1 MRESLIAGQYLLI
14 EQVGRG
20 GFAVVWRAR
29 DERLQRDVA
38 AKQLFLPP
46 HFTEEQRREH
56 RARTFREARSAA
68 RLTHPGVVTV
78 HDVVEHDDVPWII
91 MEFVHGRTL
100 GQIVRTEGPLA
111 PARAARIG
119 LRLLDALGAAHA
131 AGVLHRDV
139 KPSNVIVGDRRVVLG
154 DFGIAHIEGEDEI
167 TESGLVMGAPS
178 YTAPERARG
187 EPALPASDLWS
198 LGATLF
204 YAVEGRRAFCGPNAN
219 ATFHAILTSEP
230 APLHRAG
237 PLAPVIE
244 GLLRKEAAD
253 RMSPGEAAE
262 LLSTT
267 AGAYA
272 PVPQADRL
280 LTHGPEHWGE
290 TTRPTCDVPGAAP
303 ASHRPP
309 LAPVVHSPTGPP
321 DDAPSRRPATALRRP
336 VSGATSRGGM
346 SRGSRRRPAHV
357 PRHRPVV
364 AVASLTT
371 LMLVLASNGLHVND
385 SRHRPAASYRA
396 PSGRPRLAATLPAGS
411 AEVFSVAFSPDGRT
425 IATGGQDH
433 AVRLWNVTTRRL
445 AGTLAGHRR
454 AVSAAAFSPDGR
466 TLATGADDGMVII
479 WSAAGRRKIAKL
491 DTHGRGVGALTFS
504 PDGTILATA
513 GDAVRLWNLRARH
526 QRTLAQAGR
535 GLAARGFGPY
545 GRPLATGRTRLWK
558 VGHSTLT
565 RPAPLTGGMAFSPDG
580 RTLATGGGDRD
591 VRLWDVGRHRLLTA
605 APRLGGRLNAV
616 AFSPDG
622 RTLACA
628 TGAAVLLWNTTARTP
643 ATRLEARTPTVEA
656 ITFSRD
662 GKTLATA
669 GDDATVRLWTL
680 A

>member
-56 RARTFREARSAA
+56 RVRTFREARSAA

-91 MEFVHGRTL
+91 MEFVHGSTL
-100 GQIVRTEGPLA
+100 GQIVRTEGALA

-119 LRLLDALGAAHA
+119 LRLLDALRAAHA

-139 KPSNVIVGDRRVVLG
+139 KPSNVIVGERRVVLG

-244 GLLRKEAAD
+244 GLLRKDAAD
-253 RMSPGEAAE
+253 RMSPHEAAE
-262 LLSTT
+262 LLT
-267 AGAYA
+267 AAAGTCAQA
-272 PVPQADRL
+272 VRQGPVGLWQGRR
-280 LTHGPEHWGE
+280 EQWGE
-290 TTRPTCDVPGAAP
+290 TTRPTCDVPGAEPAP
-303 ASHRPP
+303 ASRRPP
-309 LAPVVHSPTGPP
+309 LYSPDPP
-321 DDAPSRRPATALRRP
+321 DASSRRPAGAVRP
-336 VSGATSRGGM
+336 PASGATSRDGM
-346 SRGSRRRPAHV
+346 SRGSRRRPAYV
-357 PRHRPVV
+357 PRRRPVV

-371 LMLVLASNGLHVND
+371 LALMLATNGLRVDD
-385 SRHRPAASYRA
+385 SRHRPAASYRT
-396 PSGRPRLAATLPAGS
+396 PSGHPRLAATLPSGRG
-411 AEVFSVAFSPDGRT
+411 EVFSVAFSPDGRT

-433 AVRLWNVTTRRL
+433 AVRLWNVAARRL

-504 PDGTILATA
+504 PDGTLLATA

-526 QRTLAQAGR
+526 QRTLPQAGR
-535 GLAARGFGPY
+535 GLATRGFGPY
-545 GRPLATGRTRLWK
+545 GRTLATGRTRLWK
-558 VGHSTLT
+558 VGRSTLT